1 MAAQRGINP
10 VLAFVLGAVVVGLI
24 VAATSI
30 TSAPTATW

>member
-24 VAATSI
+24 VAGSFYYQ
-30 TSAPTATW
+30 PATW